1 MTNSELIEGMIEAAI
16 VAGMYLS
23 DYDQACDEA
32 YAWGWQQ
39 AADASMERFHAA
51 MEHVEGCMDY
61 MEARLEGVL

>member
-1 MTNSELIEGMIEAAI
+1 MTNPELIEGMIEAAL

-23 DYDQACDEA
+23 DYDEA
-32 YAWGWQQ
+32 EAWGWKQE
-39 AADASMERFHAA
+39 ADASMVGFHAA